1 MKKLSQKALSIL
13 MLMCL
18 ILTSLPFA
26 ALAEESTTE
35 QPAAVPAATD
45 PLSGETESTPEET
58 ETQPPVPNPEES
70 VAASP
75 ESPAP
80 DTAESPAAEPEV
92 TPIPTPAPK
101 ASKIRLRQ
109 TGKITVNLGETFLFE
124 AELEPAGA
132 ESTLTWKS
140 SNTKVATVENG
151 VVTPHK
157 EGKAR
162 ITVVTDTRK
171 SAYANIVVVDPTK
184 PSGVTLDKTG
194 TVTLDIDKTLTLN
207 YALKPETA
215 VSDVTWKSS
224 NAKIATVENGV
235 VTPLKEG
242 TVTITVT
249 TVKQKK
255 SARVKIKVVDPYKP
269 SGVALDKTGTVTLDM
284 GQTLTLNYALKP
296 ETAVSDVTWKS
307 SNAKIATVENGVVT
321 PLKEGTVTITVTTV
335 KQKKSARVKIK
346 VVDPYKPSGVALDK
360 TGTVT
365 LDMGQTLTL
374 NYALKPET
382 AVSDVTWKSSNA
394 KIATVENGVVT
405 PLKEGSVTITV
416 TTVKQK
422 KSARVKIKVVDPYKP
437 SGVALDHTGTVT
449 LDVAQTLMLN
459 YTLQPATAVS
469 GVTWKSSNSKIV
481 SVDSGYITAHK
492 EGTATI
498 TVTTKSGNKRASVKI
513 KVIDPT
519 KIDVGDYFDS
529 DFYAFVRRQDL
540 VQDADYDAEMEF
552 YYSDRILVGRSRA
565 VPEDQAR
572 INYIALANK
581 SNYKLMGLSIG
592 MSASKAKSTLASRKW
607 TLVET
612 ESGYTED
619 SVKVR
624 YDYYVDR
631 NYEKVICVGSANGKV
646 YLIMMVSE

>member
-1 MKKLSQKALSIL
+1 MKKLSRKALSIL

-58 ETQPPVPNPEES
+58 ETQPPVSDPEES
-70 VAASP
+70 PAESSETSAP
-75 ESPAP
+75 ATESPVP
-80 DTAESPAAEPEV
+80 EPEV

-140 SNTKVATVENG
+140 SNNKVATVENG

-171 SAYANIVVVDPTK
+171 SAYANIVVVDPT
-184 PSGVTLDKTG
+184 
-194 TVTLDIDKTLTLN
+194 
-207 YALKPETA
+207 
-215 VSDVTWKSS
+215 
-224 NAKIATVENGV
+224 
-235 VTPLKEG
+235 
-242 TVTITVT
+242 
-249 TVKQKK
+249 
-255 SARVKIKVVDPYKP
+255 
-269 SGVALDKTGTVTLDM
+269 
-284 GQTLTLNYALKP
+284 
-296 ETAVSDVTWKS
+296 
-307 SNAKIATVENGVVT
+307 
-321 PLKEGTVTITVTTV
+321 
-335 KQKKSARVKIK
+335 
-346 VVDPYKPSGVALDK
+346 KPSGVALDK

-492 EGTATI
+492 EGTSTI

>member
-1 MKKLSQKALSIL
+1 MKKLSRKALSIL

-58 ETQPPVPNPEES
+58 ETQPPVSDPEES
-70 VAASP
+70 PAESSETSAP
-75 ESPAP
+75 ATESPVP
-80 DTAESPAAEPEV
+80 EPEV

-140 SNTKVATVENG
+140 SNNKVATVENG

-171 SAYANIVVVDPTK
+171 SAYANIVVVDPT
-184 PSGVTLDKTG
+184 
-194 TVTLDIDKTLTLN
+194 
-207 YALKPETA
+207 
-215 VSDVTWKSS
+215 
-224 NAKIATVENGV
+224 
-235 VTPLKEG
+235 
-242 TVTITVT
+242 
-249 TVKQKK
+249 
-255 SARVKIKVVDPYKP
+255 
-269 SGVALDKTGTVTLDM
+269 
-284 GQTLTLNYALKP
+284 
-296 ETAVSDVTWKS
+296 
-307 SNAKIATVENGVVT
+307 
-321 PLKEGTVTITVTTV
+321 
-335 KQKKSARVKIK
+335 
-346 VVDPYKPSGVALDK
+346 KPSGVALDK

-437 SGVALDHTGTVT
+437 SGVALDHTGTVTLDMGQTLTLNYALKPETAVSDVTWKSSNAKIATVENGVVTPLKEGTVTITVTTVKQKKSARVKIKVVDPYKSSGVALDHTGTVT